1 PEFAHPYQVLAPHVD
16 MTIAS
21 PLGTST
27 VDPISVERFKDDAYC
42 QEFYRTKED
51 LWKSTEKLASFIG
64 RAKDFDVIFVVGG
77 FGPMYDLATDKTT
90 IALVREFHDADRV
103 IVALCHGVAALVHVE
118 LADGTPLLGGK
129 RVTGFSDEEEDQ
141 AYANKIAPPNMP
153 FHLEQA
159 LNKASGGNYEKA
171 DQAWGSHV
179 ISSPK
184 LLLGQNPASAHD
196 LGVALLEVLTKK
208 K

>member
-1 PEFAHPYQVLAPHVD
+1 
-16 MTIAS
+16 
-21 PLGTST
+21 
-27 VDPISVERFKDDAYC
+27 
-42 QEFYRTKED
+42 
-51 LWKSTEKLASFIG
+51 
-64 RAKDFDVIFVVGG
+64 
-77 FGPMYDLATDKTT
+77 MYDLATDRNM
-90 IALVREFHDADRV
+90 IQLIREFHDADRI
-103 IVALCHGVAALVHVE
+103 IVALCHGVAALVNVE
-118 LADGTPLLGGK
+118 LADGIPLLSGK

-153 FHLEQA
+153 FHLQQA

-171 DQAWGSHV
+171 DEAWAPHV

-184 LLLGQNPASAHD
+184 LLLGQNPASAHG